1 MLNYFNFLAGIALML
16 LGIRSLRRG
25 SERFFGAKLRRLLQS
40 ATQNPF
46 RSLVAGFLISILTPS
61 STAVALISV
70 EAINAGYLHLPEV
83 LSLMLGANIGFT
95 VTVQLL
101 AFKFYIYNGLFFAI
115 GVPLYVF
122 SKRITGRR
130 AGQAVMGIGFLLL
143 AIQAL
148 SYAVAPMKDNAD
160 VAHIIGILEKHPLW
174 LM

>member
-25 SERFFGAKLRRLLQS
+25 SERFFGARLRRLLQS
-40 ATQNPF
+40 ATQNPL

-83 LSLMLGANIGFT
+83 LALMLGANIGFT

-101 AFKFYIYNGLFFAI
+101 AC
-115 GVPLYVF
+115 PMT
-122 SKRITGRR
+122 TGS
-130 AGQAVMGIGFLLL
+130 AQLTDVE
-143 AIQAL
+143 
-148 SYAVAPMKDNAD
+148 VARWVTACDL
-160 VAHIIGILEKHPLW
+160 VSVLVL
-174 LM
+174 

>member
-25 SERFFGAKLRRLLQS
+25 SERFFGARLRRLLQS
-40 ATQNPF
+40 ATQNPL

-83 LSLMLGANIGFT
+83 LALLLGANIGFT

-101 AFKFYIYNGLFFAI
+101 AFKFYIYNAVFLAI
-115 GVPLYVF
+115 GVPAYVF
-122 SKRITGRR
+122 SKRITWRG

-143 AIQAL
+143 AIQIL
-148 SYAVAPMKDNAD
+148 SLAVAPMKGKAN
-160 VAHIIGILEKHPLW
+160 VARTVAL
-174 LM
+174 